1 MIPGPL
7 CGDLVTELSLVR
19 LGMMSVARR
28 LLPMFPSTLLSS
40 TVKVDNASV
49 TSVSSGSPSL
59 FRLDGVGAQEM
70 MNTPAKV
77 AAHPY
82 KKVKIW

>member
-1 MIPGPL
+1 MML
-7 CGDLVTELSLVR
+7 VALWDLGTEESRAR
-19 LGMMSVARR
+19 LGMMSAARR
-28 LLPMFPSTLLSS
+28 LLPMLPSTLLSS
-40 TVKVDNASV
+40 TVRVDSASV

-59 FRLDGVGAQEM
+59 FLFDGVGAQEM

-82 KKVKIW
+82 KKVTIW